1 MRTTFIST
9 NVLNNTARSS
19 VTRLQQQFVDAN
31 TESATGRHADMGD
44 ALGVDTGKA
53 VQLRL
58 EYDARQDKI
67 AANKVALGRVDT
79 TQAALNS
86 TISTAND
93 FLKAV
98 LQTTN
103 VTRGLLASQ
112 AQNGLSS
119 LISTM
124 NTTQSGRYV
133 FGGINSQQP
142 PLKDYDG
149 AAKTA
154 IDNAVAAKWPGNTV
168 STATP
173 ADVQSFLDNEFAT
186 QFNDANWKANWSN
199 ASDTNVTIRL
209 EGGESVDTSTN
220 ANTSPVRK
228 LAMAYT
234 MVQTF
239 ASQGLN
245 DEAMKV
251 VLAKAQTL
259 TGEAVGEFAD
269 AGGKLGMTTERVTAE
284 NDRIDKQNDV
294 LSRRIGELENVDQ
307 AEAKTRAD
315 TLSNQ
320 IQMSYSITSKI
331 LKLSILNYA

>member
-9 NVLNNTARSS
+9 NVLSNTARSS
-19 VTRLQQQFVDAN
+19 VMRLQQQMVDAN
-31 TESATGRHADMGD
+31 TESTTGRYADMGN
-44 ALGVDTGKA
+44 ALGVETGKSIA
-53 VQLRL
+53 LRQ
-58 EYDARQDKI
+58 EYAARE
-67 AANKVALGRVDT
+67 ANVASNKVALGRIDT

-93 FLKAV
+93 FLKSV

-103 VTRGLLASQ
+103 VSQSLLATE
-112 AQNGLSS
+112 AENGLSS
-119 LISTM
+119 LVSAL

-133 FGGINSQQP
+133 FGGTNSQEA
-142 PLKDYDG
+142 PLKDYSG

-154 IDNAVAAKWPGNTV
+154 IDTAVATKWPSNTV
-168 STATP
+168 GTATP
-173 ADVQSFLDNEFAT
+173 ADVQSFLDNEFAAE
-186 QFNDANWKANWSN
+186 FNDTNWKANWSN
-199 ASDTNVTIRL
+199 ASDTNVTLRL
-209 EGGESVDTSTN
+209 EGGQTVDTSTN
-220 ANTSPVRK
+220 ANVSPIRK
-228 LAMAYT
+228 LAMAYS

-239 ASQGLN
+239 ASKGLN
-245 DEAMKV
+245 SEAMKV
-251 VLAKAQTL
+251 VLSKAQTL
-259 TGEAVGEFAD
+259 TGEAVAELAD
-269 AGGKLGMTTERVTAE
+269 VGGTLGTATQRVKSD
-284 NDRIDKQNDV
+284 NDRITQQNEV